1 MYRPTGPRE
10 IWSENLLCNPGSFS
24 TSVAANEWQLQAG
37 VYEISPARVAA
48 SQGQAADTTA
58 YASQPSEQCWL
69 DRFYGT
75 LSPAKVTAGAT
86 GTTRGGQ
93 IT

>member
-10 IWSENLLCNPGSFS
+10 NWTEHLMCNPGSFS
-24 TSVAANEWQLQAG
+24 TSVAVDNWQLQSG
-37 VYEISPARVAA
+37 FYEISPARVQAA
-48 SQGQAADTTA
+48 QSQVADTTA
-58 YASQPSEQCWL
+58 YATQATAQNWL
-69 DRFYGT
+69 DQFYGN

-93 IT
+93 LT